1 MYSILNHDHR
11 DRHQRAILTEDQIR
25 YADYLCQKYTAYNTI
40 FEMAKNY
47 PTLRADSF
55 IAKEAKQIEMGH
67 LRELYAC
74 VAGRPAFG
82 TPGLTEDGRQSVV
95 DLIDSQKEV
104 AK

>member
-25 YADYLCQKYTAYNTI
+25 YANYLCQKYTGYNTI

-47 PTLRADSF
+47 PTLRVSNYCTKD
-55 IAKEAKQIEMGH
+55 KQTEMGH

-82 TPGLTEDGRQSVV
+82 TVGLTG
-95 DLIDSQKEV
+95 DLLSKAFKEASRTKEV